1 MSVDTKQLD
10 KYIQTLANIQDK
22 KIDRGLRKMFRKATS
37 KALTYVKRVA
47 KGNAKSRNNGLNDRS
62 YLSTYKKGKL
72 VHSGSNW
79 RVRIYNKNGKAHFL
93 EKPRFHHHNSRKGI
107 NALEQS
113 KDNVNSIFVD
123 NCNNLLDDILKELG
137 K

>member
-22 KIDRGLRKMFRKATS
+22 EINRGLRKMFRKSTS

-79 RVRIYNKNGKAHFL
+79 RIRIYNKNGKAHFL
-93 EKPRFHHHNSRKGI
+93 EKQRFHHHNSRKGI

-113 KDNVNSIFVD
+113 KNNANSIFID
-123 NCNNLLDDILKELG
+123 NCNNLLDDLMKELG

>member
-1 MSVDTKQLD
+1 
-10 KYIQTLANIQDK
+10 
-22 KIDRGLRKMFRKATS
+22 MFNKSTS

-47 KGNAKSRNNGLNDRS
+47 RGNAKSHNNGLNERS

-72 VHSGSNW
+72 VHKGSNW
-79 RVRIYNKNGKAHFL
+79 RIRIYNKNGKAQFL
-93 EKPRFHHHNSRKGI
+93 EKQRFHHHNSRSGI

-113 KDNVNSIFVD
+113 KSNANNIFID
-123 NCNNLLDDILKELG
+123 NCNNLVNDIFKELG

>member
-10 KYIQTLANIQDK
+10 KYIQTLANIKDK
-22 KIDRGLRKMFRKATS
+22 EIDRGLRKMFSKSTS

-79 RVRIYNKNGKAHFL
+79 RIRIYNKNGKAHFL
-93 EKPRFHHHNSRKGI
+93 EKARFHHNNSRKGI

-113 KDNVNSIFVD
+113 KNNANSIFID
-123 NCNNLLDDILKELG
+123 NCNNLLDDLIKELG

>member
-1 MSVDTKQLD
+1 MSCDTSQLD
-10 KYIQTLANIQDK
+10 NYIKLLAELKDK
-22 KIDRGLRKMFRKATS
+22 KIDRQLRKMFNKSTS

-47 KGNAKSRNNGLNDRS
+47 RGQAKSKNNGLNERS

-79 RVRIYNKNGKAHFL
+79 RIRIFNKNSKAHFL
-93 EKPRFHHHNSRKGI
+93 EKPRFHHNNSRKGI
-107 NALEQS
+107 NALEKS
-113 KDNVNSIFVD
+113 TKEANNVFTK
-123 NCNNLLDDILKELG
+123 NCNSMLDDILKELG

>member
-1 MSVDTKQLD
+1 
-10 KYIQTLANIQDK
+10 
-22 KIDRGLRKMFRKATS
+22 MFNKSTS

-47 KGNAKSRNNGLNDRS
+47 RGNAKSRNNGLNERS
-62 YLSTYKKGKL
+62 YLATYKKGKL
-72 VHSGSNW
+72 VHSGTNW
-79 RVRIYNKNGKAHFL
+79 RIRIFNKNNKAHFL

-113 KDNVNSIFVD
+113 KDEANSIFID
-123 NCNNLLDDILKELG
+123 NCNDLVNDVLKELS

>member
-10 KYIQTLANIQDK
+10 KYIQTLANIKDK
-22 KIDRGLRKMFRKATS
+22 KIDRGLRKMFSKSTS
-37 KALTYVKRVA
+37 KALTYVKKVA

-79 RVRIYNKNGKAHFL
+79 RIRIYNKNEKAHFL
-93 EKPRFHHHNSRKGI
+93 EKPRFHHNNSRKGI

-113 KDNVNSIFVD
+113 KDNANNIFID
-123 NCNNLLDDILKELG
+123 NCNDLLDDLIKELG